1 MDMNEQQLSQL
12 DIRLL
17 PGRSIPP
24 KSRALT
30 GQVSLRDGTSAPF
43 ESSLE
48 RDALIRLD
56 FDVAGRTIRSQ
67 PFTIEYLV
75 EGRARRYT
83 PDILVEFCEHEI
95 TPVTVIE
102 VKPKAVLEE
111 RWAEFEIRF
120 KVVRE
125 LCRRNKWNF
134 EILTEDHILRDS
146 FVQNATFLRKY
157 IDLPVDPARALML
170 LQVLIEVE
178 NGTPNQLLVQAF
190 RSPETRPNAMWI
202 LWTLVANK
210 VIGFDMSNP
219 LNMNVTSLQLIDM
232 NAVKKIQEAVNQS
245 KDEVYL

>member
-1 MDMNEQQLSQL
+1 MNEQQLSQL
-12 DIRLL
+12 DIKLL
-17 PGRSIPP
+17 PGRNIPP

-30 GQVSLRDGTSAPF
+30 GQISLRDGTSAPF

-67 PFTIEYLV
+67 PFTIEYLI

-102 VKPKAVLEE
+102 VKPKAVLED

-120 KVVRE
+120 KIVRE

-134 EILTEDHILRDS
+134 EILTEEHILHDS
-146 FVQNATFLRKY
+146 FVANATFLRKY
-157 IDLPVDPARALML
+157 IDLPVDPARAYML
-170 LQVLIEVE
+170 LQVLIEL
-178 NGTPNQLLVQAF
+178 GAATPNQLLVQAF
-190 RSPETRPNAMWI
+190 RAPETRPNAMWI

-210 VIGFDMSNP
+210 VIGFNMSKP
-219 LNMNVTSLQLIDM
+219 LNMNVTSLQVIDV
-232 NAVKKIQEAVNQS
+232 NAVKKIQEAVNNS
-245 KDEVYL
+245 KDEVHI